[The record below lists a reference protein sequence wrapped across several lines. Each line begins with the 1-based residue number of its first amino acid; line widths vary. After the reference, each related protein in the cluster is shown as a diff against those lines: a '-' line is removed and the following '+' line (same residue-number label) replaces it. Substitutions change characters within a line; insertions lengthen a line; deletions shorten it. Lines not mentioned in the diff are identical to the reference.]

1 VKNHFRRYATLLL
14 GKGRQAGNGTR
25 QAGNGSPHDSL
36 LNELVPM
43 PEASLL
49 AYISAFGIDNTITRI
64 HRNDMAESLAQL
76 LTVYAVS
83 DDRQDV
89 RRLAPDELRGG
100 IFADGGRVVRF
111 RDEREPISGLAVT
124 REALKAAVAA
134 LKDTKKPTGF

>member
-1 VKNHFRRYATLLL
+1 MKNHFRRYATLVF
-14 GKGRQAGNGTR
+14 GKAHPGDKSTGQGGKSR
-25 QAGNGSPHDSL
+25 PDSL

-83 DDRQDV
+83 DDQQHI
-89 RRLAPDELRGG
+89 RRLAADELCGG

-134 LKDTKKPTGF
+134 LKDTRKPSGF